1 MMFPIRLRREYHKRS
16 PIGSIYPAMTFCQ
29 DQGMGQAGKALRQVL
44 ETYGISQNQVA
55 VKMGIG
61 RSNVYRW
68 VNEVRD
74 PGAEMVLQL
83 RDALQEI
90 SPEAAAEFVRLYLG
104 DVP

>member
-1 MMFPIRLRREYHKRS
+1 
-16 PIGSIYPAMTFCQ
+16 
-29 DQGMGQAGKALRQVL
+29 MGQAGKALRQVL

-90 SPEAAAEFVRLYLG
+90 NPAAAAEFVKLYL
-104 DVP
+104 D

>member
-1 MMFPIRLRREYHKRS
+1 MVYVDHITDVVQSVPFTGLCPSDRIKS
-16 PIGSIYPAMTFCQ
+16 
-29 DQGMGQAGKALRQVL
+29 MGQAGKALRQVL

-83 RDALQEI
+83 RDALMQI
-90 SPEAAAEFVRLYLG
+90 NPEAAKTFVRLYLG
-104 DVP
+104 EDG

>member
-1 MMFPIRLRREYHKRS
+1 
-16 PIGSIYPAMTFCQ
+16 
-29 DQGMGQAGKALRQVL
+29 MGQAGKALRQVL

-55 VKMGIG
+55 VKMGVG

-90 SPEAAAEFVRLYLG
+90 NPAAAAEFVQLYLG
-104 DVP
+104 ES

>member
-1 MMFPIRLRREYHKRS
+1 
-16 PIGSIYPAMTFCQ
+16 
-29 DQGMGQAGKALRQVL
+29 MGQAGKALRQVL

-90 SPEAAAEFVRLYLG
+90 NPEAAAEFVRLYLG
-104 DVP
+104 SGDSQKS

>member
-1 MMFPIRLRREYHKRS
+1 
-16 PIGSIYPAMTFCQ
+16 
-29 DQGMGQAGKALRQVL
+29 MGQAGKALRQVL

-55 VKMGIG
+55 VKMGVG

-83 RDALQEI
+83 RDALQKI
-90 SPEAAAEFVRLYLG
+90 NPEAATEFVRLYLSESQ
-104 DVP
+104 

>member
-1 MMFPIRLRREYHKRS
+1 
-16 PIGSIYPAMTFCQ
+16 
-29 DQGMGQAGKALRQVL
+29 MGQAGKALRQVL

-83 RDALQEI
+83 RDALNEI
-90 SPEAAAEFVRLYLG
+90 NPKAATEFVKIYLG
-104 DVP
+104 EK